1 MKRVAPS
8 DDDLD
13 WNQLE
18 MQALILKIRLQEA
31 AEQHQKLT
39 KDIKEQSSILPPSEL
54 LKSMAEAKE
63 HDELATR
70 SEERDFRRKQRAGVV
85 LTVALIVTAVA
96 LAWWGIRIVKGG

>member
-70 SEERDFRRKQRAGVV
+70 SEERDFRRKQQPPFPRLPVRPP
-85 LTVALIVTAVA
+85 ALPTAFTPKA
-96 LAWWGIRIVKGG
+96 IS